1 MKKYMRK
8 YGPDD
13 TKDTST
19 KPENEQTQF
28 NNSFSSEDAH
38 FGPVDVAGWVW
49 TSSFNITSVS
59 TLRVPPRQSV
69 DFLSLA
75 QTSRLNFSCKLLN
88 NGRLSRRKY
97 VTGVWKFN
105 SG

>member
-1 MKKYMRK
+1 MGQMIPRIPALSQRMSKLSLITVSVRRTYILDLWTWPV
-8 YGPDD
+8 G
-13 TKDTST
+13 
-19 KPENEQTQF
+19 
-28 NNSFSSEDAH
+28 
-38 FGPVDVAGWVW
+38 FGLHHH
-49 TSSFNITSVS
+49 STSVS